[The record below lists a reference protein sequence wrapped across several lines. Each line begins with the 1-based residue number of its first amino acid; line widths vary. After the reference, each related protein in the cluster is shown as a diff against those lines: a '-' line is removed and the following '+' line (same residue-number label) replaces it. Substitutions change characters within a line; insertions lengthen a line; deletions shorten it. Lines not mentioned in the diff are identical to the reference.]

1 MAPVVCDLWPLEG
14 PDAFVDA
21 EAMNIAPPQTCVEMN
36 LRAPRPE
43 PLDDEQLAAMAKAMG
58 NPNRVKIVRYLSQC
72 RPHIENEVVEATGLA
87 QATISEHIR
96 TLTDAGVVTIV
107 DDPPRK
113 WYCVNRAAIASLA
126 AALTTLPTP
135 FSEADQVEELAR

>member
-1 MAPVVCDLWPLEG
+1 MERSVRC
-14 PDAFVDA
+14 VDA
-21 EAMNIAPPQTCVEMN
+21 ETMKITPPQTCIEMN
-36 LRAPRPE
+36 RSAPRPE
-43 PLDDEQLAAMAKAMG
+43 PLSDERLAAMAKAMS

-72 RPHIENEVVEATGLA
+72 RPLIENDVVEATGLA
-87 QATISEHIR
+87 QATISEHVR

-126 AALTTLPTP
+126 AALTDLPTP
-135 FSEADQVEELAR
+135 FSDADQAQAPESCT